1 MKTVIQ
7 RTTTASVE
15 VAEKIVGEIGIGF
28 VILVGFGKN
37 DNEETIRNMTEK
49 ILKMRIMEDQEGK
62 MNRSIQEIQGALLI
76 IPQFTLYAD
85 TKKRRPSFSNAL
97 EPKQAEIL
105 FNQFIAELKK
115 SGLKIETGIFGADMK
130 VSLINDGPVTIVL
143 ET

>member
-7 RTTTASVE
+7 RATTASVE